1 MNDGVVGALARLR
14 SESES
19 TRLEAARELRKN
31 ASSLSAEAQVEV
43 GAAFAKED
51 VPWVR
56 GVLAEILALGVGEL
70 EEPTSIAAPR
80 WDEQIEGADP
90 EVARQAVNVSTNRV
104 LHEVAAVVGRARVA
118 AAEDFAEFR
127 GSETERQLQFLSDVC
142 DGLRVLASATGNP
155 QVEEFDLRAELIALA
170 DRVSGSLEIP
180 VPIRVEGPG
189 PVFMVRS
196 DRTLLDLTIRNLLA
210 NAAEATESL
219 GTPEERAV
227 TITWGISG
235 DSIQISIIDRGPGP
249 PPFLATRSRVGVS
262 TKVGHPGYGLA
273 TASEAMRSL
282 GGEVFIRRNDRGGAT
297 ALIRWPEEP
306 SE

>member
-1 MNDGVVGALARLR
+1 MSDKVVRALARLR

-19 TRLEAARELRKN
+19 TRLEAARELREN
-31 ASSLSAEAQVEV
+31 TTDLSGEAQAEV

-56 GVLAEILALGVGEL
+56 GVLAEILALGVSEL
-70 EEPTSIAAPR
+70 DEPTAVAAPR
-80 WDEQIEGADP
+80 WDEEIEDAAP

-118 AAEDFAEFR
+118 AGEDFANFR

-142 DGLRVLASATGNP
+142 NGLRVLASATSNP
-155 QVEEFDLRAELIALA
+155 QIEEFDLRAELIALA
-170 DRVSGSLEIP
+170 DRVSTTLEVP
-180 VPIRVEGPG
+180 VPIRLEGPG
-189 PVFMVRS
+189 PVFMVRA
-196 DRTLLDLTIRNLLA
+196 DRTLLDLAIRNLLA

-219 GTPEERAV
+219 DAPGERAV

-306 SE
+306 SR

>member
-1 MNDGVVGALARLR
+1 MSDDVAGALVRLR

-19 TRLEAARELRKN
+19 TRLKAARELREK
-31 ASSLSAEAQVEV
+31 ATGLSAEAQVAV
-43 GAAFAKED
+43 GTAFAKED

-70 EEPTSIAAPR
+70 DQLTAIAAPR
-80 WDEQIEGADP
+80 WDEEIEDAAP
-90 EVARQAVNVSTNRV
+90 EVARQAVNISTNRV

-118 AAEDFAEFR
+118 ASEDFADFR

-155 QVEEFDLRAELIALA
+155 QVEEFDLRAELSALA
-170 DRVSGSLEIP
+170 ARVSASLEVP

-189 PVFMVRS
+189 PVFMVRA
-196 DRTLLDLTIRNLLA
+196 DRTLLDLAIRNLLA

-219 GTPEERAV
+219 DTPAERAV

-282 GGEVFIRRNDRGGAT
+282 GGEVLIRRNDRGGAT
-297 ALIRWPEEP
+297 ALIRWPEEL